1 MRNLA
6 RDTQCVLVSRYEG
19 IEREVDA
26 NGRLT
31 GKNVPKYSE
40 PSCFHLSLSMAR
52 GEAQGAY
59 FGVNLDYDRVLT
71 VDDNRFEVAEADRL
85 WIENRPAEE
94 HDHVVTKVARKG
106 DFTVIA
112 AKRVEVRR

>member
-6 RDTQCVLVSRYEG
+6 RDTQRVWISRYEG
-19 IEREVDA
+19 IGREVDGQ
-26 NGRLT
+26 GRLT
-31 GKNVPKYSE
+31 GKNVPKYAT
-40 PSCFHLSLSMAR
+40 PVAFYPSLSMAR

-71 VDDNRFEVAEADRL
+71 LDDSSFEVSEADRL
-85 WIENRPAEE
+85 WVDGCTDEP
-94 HDHVVTKVARKG
+94 HDHVVKKVARKG

-112 AKRVEVRR
+112 ASRVEVRQ